1 MKIPLSHGSIVHD
14 TDVFVTAAKFR
25 MIFLVSKT
33 LRTSK
38 FAAITHTTLWTVV
51 ESRPFSGW
59 GNFFTGGNSAW
70 QIHRFFIFQHFARGS
85 VN

>member
-25 MIFLVSKT
+25 MIFLLSKT

-59 GNFFTGGNSAW
+59 GNFSPEATLHG
-70 QIHRFFIFQHFARGS
+70 RFIGFSFFNILLGAP
-85 VN
+85 